1 MGPTRHRSV
10 GQKTEPVGR
19 RNARPGRKR
28 TRSRFRFY
36 PAFWERV
43 LPVQGVKYTF
53 LFLANFTHSK
63 TPFFQHGAKTGDE
76 GTVHHI
82 FEGVVIIA
90 EAFIGAPV
98 HALGLAPAAAFQNAP
113 RPA

>member
-1 MGPTRHRSV
+1 MTKRLGITSEVAKRPKLQPSSIL
-10 GQKTEPVGR
+10 PVI
-19 RNARPGRKR
+19 PG
-28 TRSRFRFY
+28 
-36 PAFWERV
+36 RV

-53 LFLANFTHSK
+53 LFLANFTLSK
-63 TPFFQHGAKTGDE
+63 TRLFQHGAKAGDE

-98 HALGLAPAAAFQNAP
+98 HALGLAPP
-113 RPA
+113 